1 MQTVFISYSRKDE
14 EVALKVR
21 DALMASGLRVTIDI
35 DSIEP
40 GGDIR
45 QFIERGIR
53 ETQVTLTIVSRNSL
67 LSDWVSLE
75 TGYTH
80 IVGNFQDKTFI
91 PCHIENDLFSQQFND
106 DLRMAIDQNIE
117 KLDREMNVLQDRK
130 EKTGHVSTE
139 RDRKIDL
146 KHNLGTILGLLKNT
160 LVTDIRTLS
169 FDQNIQKIIEKI
181 KKLPPPPARQ
191 NVVGLPT
198 EVPVQSS
205 HNYNDYV
212 IDKLLK
218 LEWSFS
224 IFQKVFDK
232 HFPQITDPVTSIS
245 DIVGVLGQES
255 LLGLENRKPFTK
267 YGHLF
272 DFYLYCVVQEDS
284 HKRLFAELETEF
296 PREMRPTVKDAI
308 SKVYN
313 EYSDQLTNPPLYI
326 SVWTNEG
333 MDQICWSLHH
343 FVNGQFTRK
352 LNGSEPLSY
361 EMDQFEA
368 LMDGFIHLF
377 DEELSI
383 AADYPDEIHIR
394 FYLNARQMVEFD
406 LHHIID
412 PLDSEKKLPHSHPVI
427 IASYE
432 RSKGISVCSKMS
444 KPEIRASKSRWGQ
457 CFDRM
462 ASKIDNITVKWLQV
476 APSSDPMMIESVIAE
491 SNCIGFEERP
501 SFELAE
507 RAIKYGAPFM
517 LWPQRVDSSWGDCRK
532 SIDRQLSRCR
542 LADAYVN
549 FPFVNKQHKE
559 IGLVVF
565 WDDPTRNPFEEMGIL
580 KLTQL

>member
-21 DALMASGLRVTIDI
+21 DALMDSGLRVTIDI

-40 GGDIR
+40 AGDIP

-67 LSDWVSLE
+67 LSGWVSRE
-75 TGYTH
+75 TILTLRG
-80 IVGNFQDKTFI
+80 GNFQDKEFI
-91 PCHIENDLFSQQFND
+91 PCHIENDLFNRQFRAELLKD
-106 DLRMAIDQNIE
+106 IDETLE
-117 KLDREMNVLQDRK
+117 KIDREIDFLTSQKLRITSK
-130 EKTGHVSTE
+130 AIE
-139 RDRKIDL
+139 RDRQIDL
-146 KHNLGTILGLLKNT
+146 RDNLDEILGRLDST
-160 LVTDIRTLS
+160 LVVDIRQPS

-224 IFQKVFDK
+224 IFQKVLDK

-333 MDQICWSLHH
+333 MDQICWSL
-343 FVNGQFTRK
+343 
-352 LNGSEPLSY
+352 
-361 EMDQFEA
+361 
-368 LMDGFIHLF
+368 
-377 DEELSI
+377 
-383 AADYPDEIHIR
+383 
-394 FYLNARQMVEFD
+394 
-406 LHHIID
+406 
-412 PLDSEKKLPHSHPVI
+412 
-427 IASYE
+427 
-432 RSKGISVCSKMS
+432 
-444 KPEIRASKSRWGQ
+444 
-457 CFDRM
+457 
-462 ASKIDNITVKWLQV
+462 
-476 APSSDPMMIESVIAE
+476 
-491 SNCIGFEERP
+491 
-501 SFELAE
+501 
-507 RAIKYGAPFM
+507 
-517 LWPQRVDSSWGDCRK
+517 
-532 SIDRQLSRCR
+532 
-542 LADAYVN
+542 
-549 FPFVNKQHKE
+549 
-559 IGLVVF
+559 
-565 WDDPTRNPFEEMGIL
+565 
-580 KLTQL
+580 